1 MILNIKYTEKKT
13 NKMNNYRNNDNIIV
27 KLN

>member
-1 MILNIKYTEKKT
+1 MILNIKYTAKKI
-13 NKMNNYRNNDNIIV
+13 NKMNNYRSNDNIIV

>member
-1 MILNIKYTEKKT
+1 MILNIKYAAKKT

>member
-1 MILNIKYTEKKT
+1 MILNIKYTTKKT
-13 NKMNNYRNNDNIIV
+13 NKMNNYRNNDNIII

>member
-1 MILNIKYTEKKT
+1 MILNIKYTAKKI

>member
-1 MILNIKYTEKKT
+1 MILNIKYTAKKI
-13 NKMNNYRNNDNIIV
+13 NKMNNYRNNDKIIL